1 MLQDILVTINSYY
14 AYQVS
19 VRLECISFIENVLLE
34 NNKYL
39 GINSITDKE
48 VEHFNFVKLFLHKKV
63 GDKFINYS
71 GYGLNAITYIDNE
84 LIFYI
89 VSSKNKQDEI
99 PIKVY
104 EMPTEQIIE
113 IARFIKYF
121 RT

>member
-19 VRLECISFIENVLLE
+19 VRLECISFIENVLLK

-39 GINSITDKE
+39 GINIITNEE
-48 VEHFNFVKLFLHKKV
+48 VEHFHFIELFLPKKV
-63 GDKFINYS
+63 GEKFINYS
-71 GYGLNAITYIDNE
+71 GYGLNSITYINDE

-89 VSSKNKQDEI
+89 ASSKKKQDEI

-113 IARFIKYF
+113 IAKFIKYF